1 MIAEHPH
8 SRRILLA
15 SVGTL
20 IRIPKKVA
28 VNVLHHPLLHA
39 LAGFTVKRV
48 KHLMLML
55 AAVVLVAAGCGK
67 KDQAEADDPQAAESI
82 APVISNT
89 PPTFEVDATKLLTA
103 RLPVEETRAGWVR
116 LFDEHTLFGWQIAAP
131 ANWRIES
138 GAIKVDAGD
147 TGLLCTSVP
156 WQDFELR
163 LEIKADEKTNS
174 GIFLRT
180 PLTPEDPATDCYE
193 FNIAPADNPFPTGSL
208 VKRLRSDAD
217 IKLDPQAW
225 HLYEFRLVGDR
236 LTVSING
243 QQVLDYTDP
252 LPLAPGR
259 IGLQH
264 NAGAVAFRDIRIR
277 PIGLEKLITDDL
289 ANWTQYPDMAGKFEM
304 IEGGLLQVTDGRGQL
319 ESKESYDDFVLFAEA
334 KTMSENLNSGI
345 FFRCIPGETMNGYE
359 CQINHAIKDADPL
372 APADCG
378 TGGIFRRS
386 DARIVA
392 ASDREWFTMMLVANR
407 SQVAAWVNGLQ
418 VTDWK
423 DNRQADP
430 NPRKGLR
437 LEAGTLMIQAHDPTT
452 DLLFKS
458 LDVMPIAKPTQGAVE
473 PGA

>member
-1 MIAEHPH
+1 MFNHRFI
-8 SRRILLA
+8 S
-15 SVGTL
+15 
-20 IRIPKKVA
+20 
-28 VNVLHHPLLHA
+28 
-39 LAGFTVKRV
+39 LAGVGALGGEFLRAV
-48 KHLMLML
+48 L
-55 AAVVLVAAGCGK
+55 AVLVLIAVGCGK
-67 KDQAEADDPQAAESI
+67 KEQPTVDATHAPENA

-89 PPTFEVDATKLLTA
+89 PPSFEVDAEKLLAA
-103 RLPVEETRAGWVR
+103 RLPIEETRAGWVR
-116 LFDEHTLFGWQIAAP
+116 LFDGHTLFGWQIAAP
-131 ANWRIES
+131 ANWRIEDE
-138 GAIKVDAGD
+138 AIKVDAGD
-147 TGLLCTSVP
+147 VGLLCTSVP

-193 FNIAPADNPFPTGSL
+193 VNIAPADNPFPTGGL

-217 IKLDPQAW
+217 LKLDPEAW
-225 HLYEFRLVGDR
+225 HLYELRLVGDR

-289 ANWTQYPDMAGKFEM
+289 ANWTAYPDMAGKFE
-304 IEGGLLQVTDGRGQL
+304 IVEDGLLRVTDGRGQL
-319 ESKESYDDFVLFAEA
+319 ESKKSYDDFVLFAEA

-359 CQINHAIKDADPL
+359 CQINHAVKEGNPL

-392 ASDREWFTMMLVANR
+392 ASDREWFTMMLVTNR
-407 SQVAAWVNGLQ
+407 AQVAAWVNGLQ

-423 DNRQADP
+423 DTRPADP

-458 LDVMPIAKPTQGAVE
+458 LDVMPLAKPTQADPV

>member
-1 MIAEHPH
+1 MFNHRFI
-8 SRRILLA
+8 
-15 SVGTL
+15 
-20 IRIPKKVA
+20 
-28 VNVLHHPLLHA
+28 A
-39 LAGFTVKRV
+39 LAGVGALGGEFLRAA
-48 KHLMLML
+48 L
-55 AAVVLVAAGCGK
+55 AVLVLIAVGCGK
-67 KDQAEADDPQAAESI
+67 KEQPTVDATHAPENA

-89 PPTFEVDATKLLTA
+89 PPSFEVDAEKLLAA
-103 RLPVEETRAGWVR
+103 RLPIEETRAGWVR
-116 LFDEHTLFGWQIAAP
+116 LFDGHTLFGWQIAAP
-131 ANWRIES
+131 ANWRIEDE
-138 GAIKVDAGD
+138 AIKVDAGD
-147 TGLLCTSVP
+147 VGLLCTSVP

-193 FNIAPADNPFPTGSL
+193 VNIAPADNPFPTGSL
-208 VKRLRSDAD
+208 VKRLRSDVD
-217 IKLDPQAW
+217 LKLDPEAW
-225 HLYEFRLVGDR
+225 HLYELRLVGDR

-277 PIGLEKLITDDL
+277 PIGLDKLITDDL
-289 ANWTQYPDMAGKFEM
+289 ANWTAYPDMAGKFE
-304 IEGGLLQVTDGRGQL
+304 IVEGGLLQVTDGRGQL
-319 ESKESYDDFVLFAEA
+319 ESKTSYDDFVLFAEA
-334 KTMSENLNSGI
+334 KTMSDNLNSGI
-345 FFRCIPGETMNGYE
+345 FYRCIPGETMNGYE
-359 CQINHAIKDADPL
+359 CQINHAIKDGNPL

-407 SQVAAWVNGLQ
+407 AQVAAWVNGLQ

-423 DNRQADP
+423 DTRQADA

-452 DLLFKS
+452 DLLFKN
-458 LDVMPIAKPTQGAVE
+458 LDVMPLAKPTQADLE

>member
-1 MIAEHPH
+1 VFNHRFI
-8 SRRILLA
+8 
-15 SVGTL
+15 
-20 IRIPKKVA
+20 
-28 VNVLHHPLLHA
+28 A
-39 LAGFTVKRV
+39 LAGVGALGGKFPRAV
-48 KHLMLML
+48 L
-55 AAVVLVAAGCGK
+55 AVLVLIAVGCGK
-67 KDQAEADDPQAAESI
+67 KEQPTVDATTAPENA

-89 PPTFEVDATKLLTA
+89 PPSFEVDAEKLLAA
-103 RLPVEETRAGWVR
+103 RLPIEETRAGWVR
-116 LFDEHTLFGWQIAAP
+116 LFDGHTLFGWQIAAP
-131 ANWRIES
+131 ANWRIED

-147 TGLLCTSVP
+147 VGLLCTSVP

-163 LEIKADEKTNS
+163 LEIKTDENTNS
-174 GIFLRT
+174 GVFLRT
-180 PLTPEDPATDCYE
+180 PLTPDDPATDCYE
-193 FNIAPADNPFPTGSL
+193 VNIAPADNPFPTGGL

-217 IKLDPQAW
+217 LKLDPEAW
-225 HLYEFRLVGDR
+225 HLYELRLVGDR

-289 ANWTQYPDMAGKFEM
+289 ANWTAYPDMAGKFE
-304 IEGGLLQVTDGRGQL
+304 IVEDGLLRVTDGRGQL
-319 ESKESYDDFVLFAEA
+319 ESKKSYDDFVLFAEA

-359 CQINHAIKDADPL
+359 CQINHAMKEGNPL

-407 SQVAAWVNGLQ
+407 AQVAAWVNGLQ

-423 DNRQADP
+423 DTRPADP

-458 LDVMPIAKPTQGAVE
+458 LDVMPLAKPTQADSV